1 MKNKFKTISLII
13 VSLLIISIGI
23 NVYAETVEVLDGYHQ
38 VTKIGGENDTNTI
51 NEKDGVKVSKTIAET
66 EIENY
71 FDITLKVD
79 TTSKIEE
86 VLKDQDLAIVIVM
99 DISNTMATSYVN
111 TTVNGTTTS
120 ITRFLAAQNAA
131 SNFIDKF
138 AKYSTNA
145 NASRELGFVTF
156 NTDSQQIFELQE
168 CKSSTKADNLKN
180 TMVTS
185 TNSIINASGYAS
197 SYTRFTNI
205 EAGLK
210 RANDM
215 LSTTEI
221 KNKYII
227 FLSDG
232 FPTTYVKEG
241 YTGYNPYMSTK
252 YNKDFVVLN
261 SSDTTNYGYKESSPN
276 GIFFNELANKLSKD
290 GTNYSD
296 EGARRAST
304 IAKTIKDSNVK
315 IFSVGIGISDESKI
329 DPNSYVTDVDKEKYQ
344 LKGNFEIGSTGEQ
357 YKEWLKN
364 TIGSGYYYDTN
375 DTAALETA
383 YKTIFDKVKEMSEQ
397 SAQATWVA
405 EDPMGVDGNVN
416 NIEFLGLYDDL
427 NSKDSLHEALN
438 SKLENQS
445 DTASFSGNKISW
457 DLKNSSY
464 ETKKEGNVTHY
475 IYEIKYRIRLENELD
490 SFELNKIYNTNGK
503 TTLTYVIREN
513 DVLSENKY
521 IDFPIPSVVGYLGD
535 LTFTK
540 KSSFDNTNLSGAKFK
555 LSHNPDCECHK
566 QKKYANIEDVEAISD
581 ALGTVTFSNIP
592 SGHTYKLV
600 EIEAPSNYILSD
612 NIYDITVSYGKT
624 SGIPTSNI
632 ITNDI
637 KKSNLEIKKMVQG
650 NDEVQETFKFSLE
663 VWYKDEVLTG
673 EYNYKINDGEIK
685 IINISEDI
693 IKLKNNDSIII
704 YDLPVG
710 TTYKITETTTE
721 GYLVEYKVNS
731 QDTKIGN
738 TAICNQDNNCNIQE
752 GTNKVEFINITGY
765 LLPDTG
771 SSGMLILIIIGTLL
785 FGTPV
790 IYIGYTFY
798 KKEIRIN

>member
-1 MKNKFKTISLII
+1 MKNKFKITTLIM
-13 VSLLIISIGI
+13 VSLLLISLGI
-23 NVYAETVEVLDGYHQ
+23 NVYAETNEVLNGYHQ

-51 NEKDGVKVSKTIAET
+51 NEKDGVKVSKTISET

-71 FDITLKVD
+71 FDITLRVN

-86 VLKDQDLAIVIVM
+86 ILKEQDLAIVIVM

-138 AKYSTNA
+138 AEYSTNVDV
-145 NASRELGFVTF
+145 SRKLGFVTF
-156 NTDSQQIFELQE
+156 NTNSQQIFKLQE
-168 CKSSTKADNLKN
+168 CKTSSKAETLKN
-180 TMVTS
+180 TMITA
-185 TNSIINASGYAS
+185 TNDIINDDGYAS

-215 LSTTEI
+215 LAKTEI
-221 KNKYII
+221 QNKYII

-261 SSDTTNYGYKESSPN
+261 SSDTTNYGYKASSPN

-290 GTNYSD
+290 GTSYSD
-296 EGARRAST
+296 EAARRASS
-304 IAKTIKDSNVK
+304 IAKTIKDSNIK

-329 DPNSYVTDVDKEKYQ
+329 DPNSYVTDVDKEKYK
-344 LKGNFEIGSTGEQ
+344 LKGDFEIGSTGEQ
-357 YKEWLKN
+357 YKAWLKN

-375 DTAALETA
+375 DTAALESA
-383 YKTIFDKVKEMSEQ
+383 YKSIFDKVKEMSEQ

-405 EDPMGVDGNVN
+405 EDPMGVDGNVE

-427 NSKDSLHEALN
+427 NSKDSLHESLN

-445 DTASFSGNKISW
+445 DNASFSGNKISW
-457 DLKNSSY
+457 DLKNSAY
-464 ETKKEGNVTHY
+464 ETTTEGNITHY

-490 SFELNKIYNTNGK
+490 NFEVSEKYDTNGK

-513 DVLSENKY
+513 GLLSENKY
-521 IDFPIPSVVGYLGD
+521 IDFPIPSVVGYLGN

-540 KSSFDNTNLSGAKFK
+540 KSSFDNADLSGAKFK
-555 LSHNPDCECHK
+555 LSHNPNCECHK
-566 QKKYANIEDVEAISD
+566 QKKYANIKDVDVVSD
-581 ALGTVTFSNIP
+581 TLGTVTFSNIP
-592 SGHTYKLV
+592 SGHTYKLI
-600 EIEAPSNYILSD
+600 EIEAPTNYILPD
-612 NIYDITVSYGKT
+612 TVYDITVSYGET
-624 SGIPTSNI
+624 SGVPVSNI

-637 KKSNLEIKKMVQG
+637 KRANLEIKKIVQG
-650 NDEVQETFKFSLE
+650 TLENQETFKFLLE
-663 VWYKDEVLTG
+663 AWYKDEVLTG

-685 IINISEDI
+685 KINISEDI
-693 IKLKNNDSIII
+693 IELKNNDSIII
-704 YDLPVG
+704 YDLPVS

-721 GYLVEYKVNS
+721 GYFVEYKINS
-731 QDTKIGN
+731 QDTKIGEV
-738 TAICNQDNNCNIQE
+738 AICNQENNCNIQE
-752 GTNKVEFINITGY
+752 GTNKVEFINTTGY

-771 SSGMLILIIIGTLL
+771 SSGMLILIIIGILL